1 MDRQSRNALK
11 NSKRR
16 REEKPEQKSFKMEA
30 QQVNLLGIEH
40 RNEGRRGGGLW
51 MGPNDTF
58 CKRV

>member
-40 RNEGRRGGGLW
+40 RNEGRRGGGL
-51 MGPNDTF
+51 
-58 CKRV
+58 